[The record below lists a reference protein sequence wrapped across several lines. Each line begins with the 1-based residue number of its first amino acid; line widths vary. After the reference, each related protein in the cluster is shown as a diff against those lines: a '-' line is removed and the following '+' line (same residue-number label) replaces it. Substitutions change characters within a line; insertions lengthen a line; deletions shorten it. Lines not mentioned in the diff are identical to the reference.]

1 MSEKETKG
9 YRDTLCLPKTSF
21 SMKASL
27 TQREPQL
34 RKEWAKKNIYAKI
47 REARSGAPLYI
58 LHDGPPYAN
67 GDIHMGTVINKVLKD
82 LVVKYKTMAGFDAPY
97 VPGWDCHG
105 LPIESKV
112 VTELGEK
119 VRRMSKLDIR
129 RDCMKYASKYVKVQ
143 SKQFQELGIF
153 GDFENPYLTFKPQ
166 YEAGILEVFAEL
178 VDKGLVYK
186 QLKPIHWSIG
196 CETAL
201 AEAEL
206 EYKDISSPSIYVNF
220 PVAEESIGRLVE
232 LGLCEQSQAESAKVC
247 CTIWTTTPWT
257 LAANLAIAVHPHLDY
272 TALTYEKDG
281 DKFVSVIAED
291 RIDAVVKAGGLEEGQ
306 YTVSRKSIRGKEL
319 EGLRYEHPFV
329 ENNPTKKDA
338 FMVILAEY
346 VTTEDGTGLV
356 HTAPGHGLEDYMS
369 GQKYDLAIYSP
380 VMDDGRYDDTV
391 PKWLRGQSVL
401 EVDTVVNDYLREKG
415 LLFAQGEITHSY
427 PHCWRSKG
435 PVIFRAT
442 EQWFISVDKELPDV
456 GKSLRNLA
464 LESVSNVKWIPAWG
478 QKRIEG
484 MLESRPDWCISR
496 QRSWG
501 LPLPVFVN
509 SQGQSLLTK
518 ESVLAVAK
526 YVAKHGSDSWF
537 TDSPRQI
544 LGEDFELPEGFVL
557 DELQKEENI
566 LDVWFESGCS
576 WYSVCE
582 IEAGWPVPVD
592 LYLEGSDQHRGW
604 FQLSLLLALGAKA
617 KAPFKSVLTHGFT
630 VDEKGMKQS
639 KSLGNYVNAQD
650 EVAKYGS
657 DILRLWVAS
666 VNYQEDIRC
675 NDEIIGRT
683 QEAYRKIRNTLR
695 YLLGN
700 IDDFDPDVQAI
711 AYDDMFEIDKWAMQ
725 QLQKLIADVTKA
737 YENFVFHRVFS
748 LIYNF
753 CTVEM
758 SSIYMD
764 VLKDRMY
771 CDAADS
777 LSRRSGQT
785 AMYRILDCLV
795 RMLAPILVHTTEEA
809 WAAVRS
815 SLVARRSSL
824 AKLATCDEIES
835 VHVAE
840 MPKVDDSIDWHSEEA
855 RWQKLMGLRD
865 EVLRILEGLRQ
876 EKKIASNQEASVTI
890 CCDDEAVGVLSEFG
904 LEQFA
909 ALCIVSEV
917 KVEKA
922 AGATTVAAQKSSFKK
937 CKRCWNY
944 WPSVGANSKYPD
956 LCERCVEVTQDPRHK
971 TQDARGKTEDRGQ
984 KTDRK

>member
-9 YRDTLCLPKTSF
+9 YRDTLCLPKTGF
-21 SMKASL
+21 SMKANL
-27 TQREPQL
+27 VQREPQL
-34 RKEWAKKNIYAKI
+34 RKKWAKENIYAQI
-47 REARSGAPLYI
+47 RKAREGAPLYI

-112 VTELGEK
+112 VTELGKKVHEK
-119 VRRMSKLDIR
+119 SKLDIR
-129 RDCMKYASKYVKVQ
+129 RDCFKYARKYVKVQ
-143 SKQFQELGIF
+143 SRQFQELGIF
-153 GDFENPYLTFKPQ
+153 GDFENPYLTFKPS

-206 EYKDISSPSIYVNF
+206 EYKDISSPSIFVNF
-220 PVAEESIGRLVE
+220 PVAGESISRLVE
-232 LGLCEQSQAESAKVC
+232 LGLVDEDQTQNSKVC
-247 CTIWTTTPWT
+247 FMIWTTTPWT
-257 LAANLAIAVHPHLDY
+257 LAANLAIAVHPRLDY
-272 TALTYEKDG
+272 KALTYEKNG
-281 DKFVSVIAED
+281 NSFVSLIATD
-291 RIDAVVKAGGLEEGQ
+291 RIKAVVAAGDLEEGK
-306 YTVSRKSIRGKEL
+306 YTVSEKSIKGSEL
-319 EGLRYEHPFV
+319 EGLRYLHPFV
-329 ENNPTKKDA
+329 ENNPTDKDA
-338 FMVILAEY
+338 FMVIPAEY
-346 VTTEDGTGLV
+346 VTIEDGTGLV

-369 GQKYDLAIYSP
+369 GQKYDLAVYSP
-380 VMDDGRYDDTV
+380 VMDDGRYDNTV
-391 PKWLRGQSVL
+391 PEWLRGQNVL
-401 EVDTVVNDYLREKG
+401 EVDTVVNNYLRQES
-415 LLFAQGEITHSY
+415 LLFAQGEIVHSY

-442 EQWFISVDKELPDV
+442 EQWFISVDKELPPTASLRKQGV
-456 GKSLRNLA
+456 GGKSLRDLA
-464 LESVSNVKWIPAWG
+464 LDSVKKVRWIPAWG

-501 LPLPVFVN
+501 LSIPVFL
-509 SQGQSLLTK
+509 SAEGQTLLTK

-526 YVAKHGSDSWF
+526 YIAEHGSDSWF
-537 TDSPRQI
+537 TDSPREI

-557 DELQKEENI
+557 DELRKEENI
-566 LDVWFESGCS
+566 FDVWFEAGCS
-576 WYSVCE
+576 WYSVCVK
-582 IEAGWPVPVD
+582 EAGWSVPVD

-604 FQLSLLLALGAKA
+604 FQLSLLPGLGVTGG
-617 KAPFKSVLTHGFT
+617 APFKSVLTHGFT

-639 KSLGNYVNAQD
+639 KSLGNYVNAQE

-657 DILRLWVAS
+657 DILRLWVSS
-666 VNYQEDIRC
+666 VNYQEDVRC

-683 QEAYRKIRNTLR
+683 QDAYRKIRNTLR

-700 IDDFDPDVQAI
+700 TNDFDPNVNSV
-711 AYDDMFEIDKWAMQ
+711 AYGEMFEIDKWAMQ
-725 QLQKLIADVTKA
+725 QLQKLIAGVTEA
-737 YENFVFHRVFS
+737 YDNFVFHRVFS
-748 LIYNF
+748 LLYNF

-777 LSRRSGQT
+777 LSRRSAQT
-785 AMYRILDCLV
+785 AMHRILDSMI
-795 RMLAPILVHTTEEA
+795 RMLAPILVHTAEEA
-809 WAAVRS
+809 WTELNKSQQA
-815 SLVARRSSL
+815 
-824 AKLATCDEIES
+824 ES
-835 VHVAE
+835 VHIAE
-840 MPKVDDSIDWHSEEA
+840 MPKVDGSIDFASDEP

-865 EVLRILEGLRQ
+865 EVLRVLEGLRQ
-876 EKKIASNQEASVTI
+876 EKKIASNQQACVTI
-890 CCDDEAVGVLSEFG
+890 YCDDEDASVLNDFG

-917 KVEKA
+917 KLVKA
-922 AGATTVAAQKSSFKK
+922 TGETTVAAQKSGYNK
-937 CKRCWNY
+937 CQRCWNY
-944 WPSVGANSKYPD
+944 WPSVGTDSEHPD
-956 LCERCVEVTQDPRHK
+956 LCERCVKVI
-971 TQDARGKTEDRGQ
+971 
-984 KTDRK
+984 

>member
-1 MSEKETKG
+1 MSENKEKS

-21 SMKASL
+21 SMKANL

-34 RKEWAKKNIYAKI
+34 RKEWAKEDIYGQI
-47 REARSGAPLYI
+47 RKARKGAPLYI

-67 GDIHMGTVINKVLKD
+67 GDIHMGHVINKVLKD
-82 LVVKYKTMAGFDAPY
+82 FVVKYKTMMGFDAPY

-119 VRRMSKLDIR
+119 VRQMSKPDIR
-129 RDCMKYASKYVKVQ
+129 KDCMKYAGKYVKIQ
-143 SKQFQELGIF
+143 SKQFQQLGVF

-178 VDKGLVYK
+178 VDKSLVYK

-206 EYKDISSPSIYVNF
+206 EYKDISSPSIFVNF
-220 PVAEESIGRLVE
+220 PVAEDSIAKLIE
-232 LGLCEQSQAESAKVC
+232 LGLVERRETSDESRVC
-247 CTIWTTTPWT
+247 FMIWTTTPWT

-272 TALTYEKDG
+272 KTLIYEKDG
-281 DKFVSVIAED
+281 NKFVSIVAKD
-291 RIDAVVKAGGLEEGQ
+291 RIEAVVKAGGLKEGQ
-306 YTVSRKSIRGKEL
+306 YSVSEKTVKGSEL
-319 EGLRYEHPFV
+319 EGLRYLHPFV
-329 ENNPTKKDA
+329 EKNPTDKDA

-356 HTAPGHGLEDYMS
+356 HIAPGHGLEDYLS

-380 VMDDGRYDDTV
+380 VLDDGRYDDTV
-391 PKWLRGQSVL
+391 PNWLRGKNVL
-401 EVDTVVNDYLREKG
+401 EVDTIVNNDLQQKG
-415 LLFAQGEITHSY
+415 LLFAQSEIVHSY

-442 EQWFISVDKELPDV
+442 EQWFISVDKELPGLD
-456 GKSLRNLA
+456 KNLRALA
-464 LESVSNVKWIPAWG
+464 LERIKDVKWIPAWG
-478 QKRIEG
+478 EKRIEG

-501 LPLPVFVN
+501 LPLPVFV
-509 SQGQSLLTK
+509 SSGGKRLLTK

-526 YVAKHGSDSWF
+526 HIAKKGSDSWF
-537 TDSPRQI
+537 TDSPQQI
-544 LGEDFELPEGFVL
+544 LGDDFDLPDGLSF
-557 DELQKEENI
+557 DDLQKEENI
-566 LDVWFESGCS
+566 FDVWFESGCS
-576 WYSVCE
+576 WYSVCVKD
-582 IEAGWPVPVD
+582 AGWPAPVD

-604 FQLSLLLALGAKA
+604 FQLSLLPALGAIGKE
-617 KAPFKSVLTHGFT
+617 PFKRVLTHGFT
-630 VDEKGMKQS
+630 VDEQGKKQS
-639 KSLGNYVNAQD
+639 KSLGNYVIAQD
-650 EVAKYGS
+650 EVAKYGA

-675 NDEIIGRT
+675 NDELIGRT
-683 QEAYRKIRNTLR
+683 QDAYRKIRNTLR

-700 IDDFDPDVQAI
+700 IDDFDPNKEAI
-711 AYDDMFEIDKWAMQ
+711 AYDDMFELDKWAMQ
-725 QLQKLIADVTKA
+725 QLQKLIANVTEA
-737 YENFVFHRVFS
+737 YESFVFHKVFS

-771 CDAADS
+771 CDAKDS
-777 LSRRSGQT
+777 RSRRSAQA

-795 RMLAPILVHTTEEA
+795 RMLAPVLVHTAEEA
-809 WAAVRS
+809 WAAMKFKS
-815 SLVARRSSL
+815 QA
-824 AKLATCDEIES
+824 AES
-835 VHVAE
+835 VHIAD
-840 MPKVDDSIDWHSEEA
+840 MPKVDESINFVSAEA
-855 RWQKLMGLRD
+855 KWQKIMELRD
-865 EVLRILEGLRQ
+865 EVLRVLEGLRKD
-876 EKKIASNQEASVTI
+876 KKIASNLEADVTVN
-890 CCDDEAVGVLSEFG
+890 CGDDELAGILNDFG

-917 KVEKA
+917 KLQKA
-922 AGATTVAAQKSSFKK
+922 VGEIFVAAQKSSYQK
-937 CKRCWNY
+937 CQRCWNY
-944 WPSVGANSKYPD
+944 RPSVGADSEHPD
-956 LCERCVEVTQDPRHK
+956 LCERCINVV
-971 TQDARGKTEDRGQ
+971 RGL
-984 KTDRK
+984 